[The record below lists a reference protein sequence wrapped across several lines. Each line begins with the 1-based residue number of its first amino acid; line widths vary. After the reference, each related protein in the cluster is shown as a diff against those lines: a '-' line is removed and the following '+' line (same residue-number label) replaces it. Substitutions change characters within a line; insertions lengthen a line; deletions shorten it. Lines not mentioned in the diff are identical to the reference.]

1 MSNMCDAVLT
11 MSKIQLHT
19 CDFKGCYIAS
29 CVKTERF
36 PPCDFHFHSRVLWW
50 LFPVCV
56 HYSTCFAFFLGHRPV
71 FKDNAIIPPIIK
83 HRKITHVMKFPES
96 RWSAACWFFIFTA
109 VTNTSFKFSHGKL
122 KSTHTVQSFG

>member
-36 PPCDFHFHSRVLWW
+36 PPCDFHFHSRAFFDDYFLCAYTTV
-50 LFPVCV
+50 
-56 HYSTCFAFFLGHRPV
+56 YTCFAFFLGHRPV

-96 RWSAACWFFIFTA
+96 R
-109 VTNTSFKFSHGKL
+109 
-122 KSTHTVQSFG
+122 